1 MATITPSSFDPLKR
15 FVNTRL
21 QSGVPIVDADINELD
36 DIRKFELRA
45 FLKWFVGDGVPEG
58 NDGFRITPVPVPAAG
73 DFVIGVGAPAAPT
86 GAGQTDKALRNVGR
100 IVVDGLDALIE
111 ADTRYTAQPLHE
123 SQAGAAARAAKWG
136 VPVVPA
142 LPRPTADATV
152 LVYLDMWERL
162 VTAEEDPSL
171 VRAGLGVESC
181 ARTKR
186 EWAVRWRTGT
196 DLPKPTDTAEYRT
209 GHSYYPLAQL
219 RRLANVAEVNPG
231 DVVDRRERR
240 MLVPPAHLVA
250 DTIGLAAKPA
260 SADPVAYRR
269 GENRPAVSLRDAI
282 NSLLTG
288 QVLAGPD
295 ISVFPGG
302 GNDFNRRALVV
313 DSGGGLVAFWYGPR
327 GANNTNQIIGA
338 RLDLAR
344 PENGFD
350 GRIITTA
357 GAGGSDV
364 RMNPTAVA
372 LPGGGVLVAYQ
383 TGPSGSS
390 ITDVVMRRA
399 SSFAGLASALEEPV
413 AATSTIPDLLP
424 HAVVAGDQVVFFTY
438 QQSSTAAQWYFRRYK
453 PNVGAGTF
461 VETAPVKF
469 TSVVTPTQDL
479 HAATGVDGKVWAAF
493 TDASGVK
500 VARLDPTTADGTVE
514 MLAAVDVS
522 GAPGASLDPF
532 VLPTG
537 ATTALVFYR
546 DANGLSMLSLPG
558 PASGSVT
565 PVPIPGTDS
574 SEREGTAV
582 LTDDR
587 TVYLLSSRSVTS
599 TDTEVVLRRRNA
611 ASGEWGPPQRVSP
624 HPAADRQPYGV
635 FVPGQGIWVHWTSSR
650 DTTSGLDIY
659 AKRVI
664 TTI

>member
-73 DFVIGVGAPAAPT
+73 DFVIGVGVPAAPT
-86 GAGQTDKALRNVGR
+86 GAGQSDKALRNVGR

-123 SQAGAAARAAKWG
+123 SQPGAAARAAKWG

-142 LPRPTADATV
+142 LPKPTADATV

-196 DLPKPTDTAEYRT
+196 DLPKPTDTAEYRS

-219 RRLANVAEVNPG
+219 RRLANVAEVNAG
-231 DVVDRRERR
+231 DAVDRRERR
-240 MLVPPAHLVA
+240 MLMPPAHLVA

-260 SADPVAYRR
+260 SLDPVAYRR

-302 GNDFNRRALVV
+302 GNDASRRALVV
-313 DSGGGLVAFWYGPR
+313 DAAGGLVAFWTGAR

-350 GRIITTA
+350 GRVITTA
-357 GAGGSDV
+357 GTGGTDV
-364 RMNPTAVA
+364 RLNPAAVA

-383 TGPSGSS
+383 TGTSSSS

-399 SSFAGLASALEEPV
+399 SSFTGLLQALEEPV
-413 AATSTIPDLLP
+413 AATSNTPDLSP

-438 QQSSTAAQWYFRRYK
+438 LQSGASAQWYFRRYK
-453 PNVGAGTF
+453 PNQGSGTF
-461 VETAPVKF
+461 LETAPVKF

-479 HAATGVDGKVWAAF
+479 HAATGPDGKVWAAF
-493 TDASGVK
+493 GDGSNLK
-500 VARLDPTTADGTVE
+500 VVRLDPTTADGTIE
-514 MLAAVDVS
+514 TLASVDNV
-522 GAPGASLDPF
+522 GGGPNAFFNPF

-537 ATTALVFYR
+537 TTTGLVFYR
-546 DANGLSMLSLPG
+546 DPGGLRMLTLPL
-558 PASGSVT
+558 PAGGGVT
-565 PVPIPGTDS
+565 SVPIPGTDA
-574 SEREGTAV
+574 SEREPSAV
-582 LTDDR
+582 LADDR
-587 TVYLLSSRSVTS
+587 TVYLLSSRTFD
-599 TDTEVVLRRRNA
+599 TDTEIMLRRRSA
-611 ASGEWGPPQRVSP
+611 TGDWGQAQRVSP
-624 HPAADRQPYGV
+624 SPAVDLQPYGV
-635 FVPGQGIWVHWTSSR
+635 FVPGQGIWVHWTSAR
-650 DTTSGLDIY
+650 DTTNSFDIY